1 MENNKDVKMKRQ
13 KTKKQ
18 KRTVFSTSE
27 VIILVIITLLIGL
40 TIGRLLNGSRIA
52 SKFIKSNDKYI
63 NTFVKNYEYI
73 VNNYYKEID
82 KEELINSA
90 ISGMMDSLDDPYS
103 VYFDENESDNFN
115 ITLDGSYKGI
125 GIQISKDQDTGY
137 MLVTAVFKNSPADAS
152 GIKAGDKIVS
162 INGESAASLSA
173 NEFSLKVR
181 NSTDKVFKLTIIR
194 DEKEINI
201 ELNKDTVVLDSVLSK
216 TYDIE
221 GKKVG
226 YIYIGIFANNTY
238 KQFKKELEELESK
251 NIDAL
256 IIDVRSN
263 TGGHLT
269 AVDNILDLFLNSKQ
283 IMYQFE
289 QSGKVTSIYG
299 KGKDNKKYE
308 IVLLGN
314 ELSASASEVLIAGL
328 RENLG
333 CKFIGKK
340 TYGKGTVQE
349 LVDLTEGAQYKLT
362 VKKWL
367 TPKGN
372 WINETEGI
380 EPDIEVDLEE
390 EYYNSGDEKYD
401 TQLNKAFEYLKNN

>member
-216 TYDIE
+216 T
-221 GKKVG
+221 
-226 YIYIGIFANNTY
+226 
-238 KQFKKELEELESK
+238 
-251 NIDAL
+251 
-256 IIDVRSN
+256 
-263 TGGHLT
+263 
-269 AVDNILDLFLNSKQ
+269 
-283 IMYQFE
+283 
-289 QSGKVTSIYG
+289 
-299 KGKDNKKYE
+299 
-308 IVLLGN
+308 
-314 ELSASASEVLIAGL
+314 
-328 RENLG
+328 
-333 CKFIGKK
+333 
-340 TYGKGTVQE
+340 
-349 LVDLTEGAQYKLT
+349 
-362 VKKWL
+362 
-367 TPKGN
+367 
-372 WINETEGI
+372 
-380 EPDIEVDLEE
+380 
-390 EYYNSGDEKYD
+390 
-401 TQLNKAFEYLKNN
+401 